1 MEAKII
7 KQTKNVLLK
16 RTDYVLEIK
25 SNANP
30 GEEAIKD
37 FLGKDKDL
45 TIVQK
50 ITSNFGKNTFMA
62 EAVVYDSKESKTQV
76 VTIPKKVRKEMEEV
90 KKKAEADAKKKADA
104 EAAAKAAEAAK
115 AGAN

>member
-16 RTDYVLEIK
+16 RTDYILEIK

-90 KKKAEADAKKKADA
+90 KKKADADAKKKADA

-115 AGAN
+115 EKTE